1 MCIRDSPYM
10 FLKALYGTDYS
21 NKRIVDGDYDKAKI
35 KTTLVVGDAGA
46 DILAAQAMGAD
57 FCAVLTGIQ
66 GERARGYFEKLGAN
80 YILKSVEDFLVE
92 GE

>member
-1 MCIRDSPYM
+1 M
-10 FLKALYGTDYS
+10 
-21 NKRIVDGDYDKAKI
+21 
-35 KTTLVVGDAGA
+35 
-46 DILAAQAMGAD
+46 LAAQAMGAD

>member
-1 MCIRDSPYM
+1 
-10 FLKALYGTDYS
+10 
-21 NKRIVDGDYDKAKI
+21 
-35 KTTLVVGDAGA
+35 
-46 DILAAQAMGAD
+46 MGAD

-66 GERARGYFEKLGAN
+66 GESARGYFEKLGAN